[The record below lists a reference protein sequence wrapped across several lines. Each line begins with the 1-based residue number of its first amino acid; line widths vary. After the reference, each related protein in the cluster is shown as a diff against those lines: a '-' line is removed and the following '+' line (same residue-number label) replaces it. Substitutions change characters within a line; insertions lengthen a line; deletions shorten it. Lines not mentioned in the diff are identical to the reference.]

1 MAAQDLARIWQD
13 PEFDWH
19 PETVRGLLGNAAL
32 ERLLIRLLAGGRL
45 RSDLR
50 AMAVDYHTALDGR
63 GPAGLRGPRNPA
75 AAARLRMGDR
85 FATGDG
91 VPPRPDKA
99 LCWYSAAAQWGN
111 LEAGYRLLQAQLAQV
126 NAAPPTQRDYSR
138 ARARFESLRETCQR
152 VKATE
157 LLLRIE
163 VEWLQRGAGEAV
175 DAAALL
181 ARAEQAAEALPAP
194 LLDALR
200 QRVAAQHQAA
210 RAAQQVIILPYL
222 TPATSMDSSEKAAL
236 QRYEPLLRPIPLATL
251 ADPGPAL
258 DTLRNEFPWM
268 ERIIDWIARQMQFQL
283 YNGQTAIRLRPLLL
297 VGGYGVGKTRF
308 AQRLASLFQLPSLVL
323 PASGSSDNRA
333 LQGTARGWSTGQ
345 PGLVVQLMA
354 ERRIANP
361 LVVIDELDKAG
372 TSTHNG
378 RIWDT
383 LLQMTERTNARQV
396 FDEYLYA
403 PVDLSHVSWVATAND
418 VAQLPGA
425 LLSRFTVLAVP
436 QPQRA
441 HYPAIIASALAD
453 IAREMGVE
461 PEALPPLDAAAWA
474 WLERHYDS
482 PRQAIRALRLY
493 LELEATRQRRP
504 AALH

>member
-13 PEFDWH
+13 PEIDWH
-19 PETVRGLLGNAAL
+19 AEAVRRLLGNAAL
-32 ERLLIRLLAGGRL
+32 ERLLARFLTGGRVRPDLQALAQDYQAAIGERDIFTL
-45 RSDLR
+45 RS
-50 AMAVDYHTALDGR
+50 
-63 GPAGLRGPRNPA
+63 PQNPA

-85 FATGDG
+85 FATGEG

-99 LCWYSAAAQWGN
+99 LGWYAAAACWGN
-111 LEAGYRLLQAQLAQV
+111 LEAGLRLLQAQLAQV

-138 ARARFESLRETCQR
+138 ARGRFEFLRQACI
-152 VKATE
+152 VAKATDM
-157 LLLRIE
+157 LLRIE
-163 VEWLQRGAGEAV
+163 VEWLLRGEGEAA

-181 ARAEQAAEALPAP
+181 ARAGQAPEPLPAP
-194 LLDALR
+194 LIDALR

-222 TPATSMDSSEKAAL
+222 PPATSMDASEKAAMK
-236 QRYEPLLRPIPLATL
+236 RYEALLRPIPLATL

-258 DTLRNEFPWM
+258 DTLRSEFPWM
-268 ERIIDWIARQMQFQL
+268 ARIIDWIARQMQFRL
-283 YNGQTAIRLRPLLL
+283 YHGQTAIRLRPLLL
-297 VGGYGVGKTRF
+297 VGGYGVGKTHF
-308 AQRLASLFQLPSLVL
+308 AQRLASLFELPSMVL
-323 PASGSSDNRA
+323 SASGSSDNRA
-333 LQGTARGWSTGQ
+333 LQGTARGWSSGQ
-345 PGLVVQLMA
+345 PGLVVQLIA

-383 LLQMTERTNARQV
+383 LLQMTEPTNARQV
-396 FDEYLYA
+396 YDEYLYA
-403 PVDLSHVSWVATAND
+403 PVDLSHVSWVATANE

-436 QPQRA
+436 QPQRK